1 MGDAMNRNVIDK
13 YKDWLTEDIRLD
25 VQRQTFP
32 YAILMENWGGDFNQS
47 CLIRSAN
54 AFGAEKVYYLKRG
67 KGYDRRGT
75 VGTHHYT
82 DVQHLSTLGQVRSLK
97 ENYRLIG
104 IENGIPE
111 AKEINNYDWLALR
124 KSGKA
129 PLFLFGEEGCG
140 ISRELLDIC
149 DDYIY
154 IKQWGSVRSMNVAS
168 CASIV
173 MHEAVNKLFT
183 IDEESIH

>member
-1 MGDAMNRNVIDK
+1 MNRNVVDK
-13 YKDWLTEDIRLD
+13 YKDWSTEDIRLD

-54 AFGAEKVYYLKRG
+54 VFGAEKVYYLKHG

-82 DVQHLSTLGQVRSLK
+82 DVQHLSTLGQVRALK
-97 ENYRLIG
+97 EKYKLIG

-111 AKEINNYDWLALR
+111 AKEIKSLDWQELR
-124 KSGKA
+124 ESDKQ
-129 PLFLFGEEGCG
+129 PLFIFGEEGCG
-140 ISRELLDIC
+140 VSKELLSIC
-149 DDYIY
+149 DEYIY

-173 MHEAVNKLFT
+173 MHETINKLFIT
-183 IDEESIH
+183 Q